1 MAPPGHDNDQ
11 LDEENGDFHHPG
23 GSSFSSPP
31 ESAKNVFGEPEVTP
45 VDVTIDEAEDP
56 EYCEDIADEDA
67 APHSSS
73 FSDIPIESGDH
84 GSSLPA
90 PEEARMNSPRA
101 RGGVSIF
108 PLILLAT
115 LVILALVLGLSLGL
129 TKNQRHGSPSVESTS
144 GVTRNSNINQ
154 VIEFL
159 TTTGISSSAS
169 LSNTASNQY
178 HAAEW
183 LAEVDQLNLPI
194 PSPMTLGTAE
204 GYRYGA
210 RYILTLL
217 WFALGGNT
225 WDVQIGFL
233 LEIDACLWNS
243 LVPYQTAAGTTQLFR
258 TGVYCDNNGFP
269 FSLVLESNNLKGT
282 LPTEISMLTSLEYID
297 FGGNYIKGEFYPEL
311 CNLDQLRFL
320 GISNNGFAGSLPTCL
335 SRMTDLAYL
344 LLSNNQFSGQ
354 LPDLTN
360 LTNMNSLY
368 LDSNRFLGNI
378 TSAFNTMH
386 SLVELIVED
395 NLFTANLDGNFL
407 NQSSL
412 LQILDVSGM
421 SLRGQFPGHLL
432 STGNL
437 TIFDF
442 HDNQLA
448 GTIPSDISDN
458 SHLRFLAFQQNKF
471 TGDLPATLANLRAL
485 EHLDASSNSFDGT
498 ISTEIGMMSHLTYLF
513 LADNNFQ
520 PGPIP
525 SSFSQMTKL
534 QELSLKSTART
545 GAIPSFLGKLT
556 NLVFLDLGNN
566 EFNGSIPAD
575 LGNLTKLEFLLLN
588 QNQYINGDI
597 PPSFSKLKGLKAAF
611 FDMTS
616 LTRGF
621 TVMCALPNFNHTPNR
636 NVHFGNEL
644 LSANCAGSYPQV
656 TCHCCELCCSSDQ
669 MNCNQNTLVASL
681 DPLWEYSFDRA
692 EYTFNKHNASVM
704 FDYVPYSG

>member
-11 LDEENGDFHHPG
+11 LDEENGDFHHPN
-23 GSSFSSPP
+23 GSSFSPPP
-31 ESAKNVFGEPEVTP
+31 ESAKNVAAEPEVTP
-45 VDVTIDEAEDP
+45 VDVTIDEADDID
-56 EYCEDIADEDA
+56 YCEDMAEEGA
-67 APHSSS
+67 ARHPSS
-73 FSDIPIESGDH
+73 FSDIPIEAGDH
-84 GSSLPA
+84 GSSLPS
-90 PEEARMNSPRA
+90 PEEVRMNSPRA
-101 RGGVSIF
+101 HSSVSIF

-129 TKNQRHGSPSVESTS
+129 TKNQRHGSPSIESSS

-159 TTTGISSSAS
+159 TTTGISSSES

-183 LAEVDQLNLPI
+183 LAQLDERNLPV
-194 PSPMTLGTAE
+194 PSPLTLGTAE
-204 GYRYGA
+204 GYRFGA
-210 RYILTLL
+210 RYILALL
-217 WFALGGNT
+217 WYALGGST

-233 LEIDACLWNS
+233 LELDACLWNS
-243 LVPYQTAAGTTQLFR
+243 LVPYGTATGTQLFR
-258 TGVYCDNNGFP
+258 TGVYCDNNAFP
-269 FSLVLESNNLKGT
+269 MLLILESNNLKGT
-282 LPTEISMLTSLEYID
+282 LPTEIAMLTTLQYFD
-297 FGGNYIKGEFYPEL
+297 VGGNYIKGELYPEI
-311 CNLDQLRFL
+311 CNLNKLNFL
-320 GISNNGFAGSLPTCL
+320 GMANNGFAGSLPTCL

-360 LTNMNSLY
+360 LTKMNSLY
-368 LDSNRFLGNI
+368 LDSNRLLGDI

-395 NLFTANLDGNFL
+395 NQFTANLDGSFL
-407 NQSSL
+407 SQSSQ

-442 HDNQLA
+442 HDNLLT

-471 TGDLPATLANLRAL
+471 AGDLPATLANLRVL

-498 ISTEIGMMSHLTYLF
+498 ISSELGMMSDLTYFF

-520 PGPIP
+520 PGSIP

-556 NLVFLDLGNN
+556 NLIFLDLGNN
-566 EFNGSIPAD
+566 DFSGSIPAD
-575 LGNLTKLEFLLLN
+575 LGNLTNLEFLLLN
-588 QNQYINGDI
+588 RNQNISGGI
-597 PPSFSKLKGLKAAF
+597 PPSFSKLKGLRAAF

-616 LTRGF
+616 LTGGF

-636 NVHFGNEL
+636 NIHFGNEL
-644 LSANCAGSYPQV
+644 LSANCAGSYPEV

-681 DPLWEYSFDRA
+681 DPMWEYSFDRA
-692 EYTFNKHNASVM
+692 EYTFNQHNASAL